1 MQSSRKRAL
10 RYLALGGALS
20 LCLLLSGCYIPPD
33 DISGNTANMTVGS
46 SSVPFNPVATNPP
59 TATPTPTRQAGAEPT
74 FNWDDWSST
83 TNPATQATASK
94 NPVQVITPNPINVV
108 TPSTAPSPTATT
120 ATTLRKGDTGSSEVR
135 RLQQRLKDLKY
146 YSGSVDGDFGTGTEN
161 AVKAF
166 QSANGLNADGVAG
179 SKTLARLYSD
189 NAVPNKGT
197 SYGNV
202 TATPRVTRTP
212 KPTNTPNV
220 TDKYLKLGS
229 SGKDVRTMQTRLI
242 ALGWLSGSAD
252 GEFGGA
258 TDAAVRAFQKKVG
271 EWDDGI
277 AGPNTLK
284 KLYASSAPKSSSPVA
299 AIGESLKLGSEG
311 TAVRTL
317 QKRLK
322 ELGYLSGS
330 VDGSFGVA
338 TENAVKAFQ
347 TKNGLTADG
356 KAGTDTLNKLYSDNA
371 ISASGAGGNANDG
384 YPTLQEGD
392 KGAAVRKLQQAL
404 KNKGYY
410 SGSVDGS
417 YGSGTVQAVMAFQQ
431 RNNLRVDGKAGPAT
445 QRVLYGTSAI
455 SASSYTTLREGDHGK
470 AVSNLQY
477 ALYELGYYDGKIDG
491 VYGSTTRDAVRAFQ
505 SRNKLS
511 PVDGIAGSKTQQK
524 LYSSSAKPATA
535 PETEFD
541 TLRKGDSGN
550 AVVEMQDVLK
560 QLGYLTSE
568 VNGIFD
574 DATVL
579 AVKSFQQRNGLKVDG
594 VAGSDT
600 LRKLY
605 SDSAIAYTR

>member
-1 MQSSRKRAL
+1 MQLSRKRAL

-33 DISGNTANMTVGS
+33 DISGNTTNMTVGS
-46 SSVPFNPVATNPP
+46 SSLPFDPVATNAP

-74 FNWDDWSST
+74 INWDDWNST
-83 TNPATQATASK
+83 ATPAGQATASG
-94 NPVQVITPNPINVV
+94 NPVPVVTPNPVTVV
-108 TPSTAPSPTATT
+108 TPSAAPSPTATT
-120 ATTLRKGDTGSSEVR
+120 ATTLRKGVSGSREVR
-135 RLQQRLKDLKY
+135 KLQQRLKDLKY

-166 QSANGLNADGVAG
+166 QSANGLKADGVAG
-179 SKTLARLYSD
+179 SKTLNRLYGD

-202 TATPRVTRTP
+202 TATPRATSTP
-212 KPTNTPNV
+212 RPTSTPNV
-220 TDKYLKLGS
+220 ENKYLQLGS

-242 ALGWLSGSAD
+242 SLGWLSGSAD

-258 TDAAVRAFQKKVG
+258 TDAAVRAFQKKIGVYT
-271 EWDDGI
+271 DGI

-284 KLYASSAPKSSSPVA
+284 KLYSSSAPKASSPA
-299 AIGESLKLGSEG
+299 AIIGESLKLGSEG
-311 TAVRTL
+311 AAVRTL

-322 ELGYLSGS
+322 ELGYLTGS
-330 VDGSFGVA
+330 VDGSFGAA
-338 TENAVKAFQ
+338 TETAVKAFQ
-347 TKNGLTADG
+347 SKNGLTADG
-356 KAGTDTLNKLYSDNA
+356 KAGTSTFNKLYSDSA
-371 ISASGAGGNANDG
+371 ISASGDGGTTSDDG
-384 YPTLQEGD
+384 YQTLSEGD
-392 KGAAVRKLQQAL
+392 KGTAVRKLQQAL

-445 QRVLYGTSAI
+445 QRVLYGTNAV
-455 SASSYTTLREGDHGK
+455 SASAYTTLREGDEGK

-505 SRNKLS
+505 SRNKVT

-535 PETEFD
+535 PATEFA

-579 AVKSFQQRNGLKVDG
+579 AVRSFQQRNGLSVDG

-605 SDSAIAYTR
+605 SDSAIAY

>member
-1 MQSSRKRAL
+1 MQLSRKRAL

-33 DISGNTANMTVGS
+33 DISGNTTNMTVGS
-46 SSVPFNPVATNPP
+46 SSLPFNPVATSAP
-59 TATPTPTRQAGAEPT
+59 TPTPTPTRQAGAEPT
-74 FNWDDWSST
+74 INWDDWNAT
-83 TNPATQATASK
+83 TAPAQATASG
-94 NPVQVITPNPINVV
+94 NPVQVVTPNPITVV
-108 TPSTAPSPTATT
+108 TPSKAPSPTATT
-120 ATTLRKGDTGSSEVR
+120 ATTLRKGVSGSHEVR
-135 RLQQRLKDLKY
+135 KLQQRLKDLKY

-166 QSANGLNADGVAG
+166 QSANGLKADGVAG
-179 SKTLARLYSD
+179 SKTLNRLYGD

-202 TATPRVTRTP
+202 TATPRATSTP
-212 KPTNTPNV
+212 RPTSTPNV
-220 TDKYLKLGS
+220 ENKYLQLGS

-242 ALGWLSGSAD
+242 SLGWLSGSAD

-258 TDAAVRAFQKKVG
+258 TDAAVRAFQKKIGVYT
-271 EWDDGI
+271 DGI

-284 KLYASSAPKSSSPVA
+284 KLYSSSAPKASSPA
-299 AIGESLKLGSEG
+299 ATIGESLKLGSEG
-311 TAVRTL
+311 AAVRTL

-322 ELGYLSGS
+322 ELGYLTGS
-330 VDGSFGVA
+330 VDGSFGAA
-338 TENAVKAFQ
+338 TETAVKAFQ
-347 TKNGLTADG
+347 SKNGLTADG
-356 KAGTDTLNKLYSDNA
+356 KAGTSTFNKLYSDSA
-371 ISASGAGGNANDG
+371 VSASGEGGTSDDG
-384 YPTLQEGD
+384 YQTLSEGD

-417 YGSGTVQAVMAFQQ
+417 FGSGTVQAVMAFQQ

-445 QRVLYGTSAI
+445 QRVLYGTNAV
-455 SASSYTTLREGDHGK
+455 SASAYNTLREGDEGK

-505 SRNKLS
+505 SRNKVT

-535 PETEFD
+535 PATEFA

-579 AVKSFQQRNGLKVDG
+579 AVRSFQQRNGLSVDG

-605 SDSAIAYTR
+605 SDSAIAY

>member
-1 MQSSRKRAL
+1 MQLSRKRAL

-33 DISGNTANMTVGS
+33 DISGNTTNMTVGS
-46 SSVPFNPVATNPP
+46 SSLPFDPVATNAP

-74 FNWDDWSST
+74 INWDDWNST
-83 TNPATQATASK
+83 ATPAGQATASG
-94 NPVQVITPNPINVV
+94 NPVQVVTPNPVTVV
-108 TPSTAPSPTATT
+108 TPSAAPSPTATT
-120 ATTLRKGDTGSSEVR
+120 ATTLRKGVSGSSEVR
-135 RLQQRLKDLKY
+135 KLQQRLKDLKY

-166 QSANGLNADGVAG
+166 QSANGLTADGVAG
-179 SKTLARLYSD
+179 SKTLNRLYSD

-202 TATPRVTRTP
+202 TATPRATSTP
-212 KPTNTPNV
+212 RPTSTPNV
-220 TDKYLKLGS
+220 ENKYLQLGS

-252 GEFGGA
+252 GEFGSA
-258 TDAAVRAFQKKVG
+258 TDAAVRAFQKKIGVYT
-271 EWDDGI
+271 DGV

-284 KLYASSAPKSSSPVA
+284 KLYSSSAPKTSSPA
-299 AIGESLKLGSEG
+299 AIIGESLKLGSEG
-311 TAVRTL
+311 AAVRTL

-322 ELGYLSGS
+322 ELGYLTGS
-330 VDGSFGVA
+330 VDGSFGAA
-338 TENAVKAFQ
+338 TETAVKAFQ
-347 TKNGLTADG
+347 SKNGLTADG
-356 KAGTDTLNKLYSDNA
+356 KAGTSTFNKLYSDSA
-371 ISASGAGGNANDG
+371 ISASGDGDTTSDDG
-384 YPTLQEGD
+384 YQTLSEGD
-392 KGAAVRKLQQAL
+392 KGTAVRKLQQAL

-445 QRVLYGTSAI
+445 QRVLYGTNAV
-455 SASSYTTLREGDHGK
+455 SASAYTTLREGDEGK

-505 SRNKLS
+505 SRNKVT

-535 PETEFD
+535 PATEFA

-579 AVKSFQQRNGLKVDG
+579 AVRSFQQRNGLSVDG

-605 SDSAIAYTR
+605 SDSAIAY

>member
-1 MQSSRKRAL
+1 MQLSRKRAL

-33 DISGNTANMTVGS
+33 DISGNTTNMTVGS
-46 SSVPFNPVATNPP
+46 SSLPFDPVATNAP

-74 FNWDDWSST
+74 INWDDWNST
-83 TNPATQATASK
+83 ATPAGQATASG
-94 NPVQVITPNPINVV
+94 NPVQVVTPNPVTVV
-108 TPSTAPSPTATT
+108 TPSAAPSPTATT
-120 ATTLRKGDTGSSEVR
+120 ATTLRKGVSGSSEVR
-135 RLQQRLKDLKY
+135 KLQQRLKDLKY

-166 QSANGLNADGVAG
+166 QSANGLTADGVAG
-179 SKTLARLYSD
+179 SKTLNRLYSD

-202 TATPRVTRTP
+202 TATPRATSTP
-212 KPTNTPNV
+212 RPTSTPNV
-220 TDKYLKLGS
+220 ENKYLQLGS

-252 GEFGGA
+252 GEFGSA
-258 TDAAVRAFQKKVG
+258 TDAAVRAFQKKIGVYT
-271 EWDDGI
+271 DGV

-284 KLYASSAPKSSSPVA
+284 KLYSSSAPKTSSPA
-299 AIGESLKLGSEG
+299 AIIGESLKLGSEG
-311 TAVRTL
+311 AAVRTL

-322 ELGYLSGS
+322 ELGYLTGS
-330 VDGSFGVA
+330 VDGSFGAA
-338 TENAVKAFQ
+338 TETAVKAFQ
-347 TKNGLTADG
+347 SKNGLTADG
-356 KAGTDTLNKLYSDNA
+356 KAGTSTFNKLYSDSA
-371 ISASGAGGNANDG
+371 ISASGDGGTTSDDG
-384 YPTLQEGD
+384 YQTLSEGD
-392 KGAAVRKLQQAL
+392 KGTAVRKLQQAL

-445 QRVLYGTSAI
+445 QRVLYGTNAV
-455 SASSYTTLREGDHGK
+455 SASAYTTLREGDEGK

-505 SRNKLS
+505 SRNKVT

-535 PETEFD
+535 PATEFA

-579 AVKSFQQRNGLKVDG
+579 AVRSFQQRNGLSVDG

-605 SDSAIAYTR
+605 SDSAIAY

>member
-1 MQSSRKRAL
+1 MQLSRKRAL

-33 DISGNTANMTVGS
+33 DISGNTTNMTVGS
-46 SSVPFNPVATNPP
+46 SSLPFNPVATSAP
-59 TATPTPTRQAGAEPT
+59 TPTPTRQAGAEPT
-74 FNWDDWSST
+74 INWDDWNAT
-83 TNPATQATASK
+83 TAPAQATASG
-94 NPVQVITPNPINVV
+94 NPVQVVTPNPITVV
-108 TPSTAPSPTATT
+108 TPSKAPSPTATT
-120 ATTLRKGDTGSSEVR
+120 ATTLRKGVSGSREVR
-135 RLQQRLKDLKY
+135 KLQQRLKDLKY

-166 QSANGLNADGVAG
+166 QSANGLTADGVAG
-179 SKTLARLYSD
+179 SKTLNRLYGD

-202 TATPRVTRTP
+202 TATPRATSTP
-212 KPTNTPNV
+212 RPTSTPNV
-220 TDKYLKLGS
+220 ENKYLQLGS

-242 ALGWLSGSAD
+242 SLGWLSGSAD

-258 TDAAVRAFQKKVG
+258 TDAAVRAFQKKIGVYT
-271 EWDDGI
+271 DGI

-284 KLYASSAPKSSSPVA
+284 KLYSSSAPKASSPA
-299 AIGESLKLGSEG
+299 ATIGESLKLGSEG
-311 TAVRTL
+311 AAVRTL

-322 ELGYLSGS
+322 ELGYLTGS
-330 VDGSFGVA
+330 VDGSFGAA
-338 TENAVKAFQ
+338 TETAVKAFQ
-347 TKNGLTADG
+347 SKNGLTADG
-356 KAGTDTLNKLYSDNA
+356 KAGTSTFNKLYSDSA
-371 ISASGAGGNANDG
+371 VSASGEGGTSDDG
-384 YPTLQEGD
+384 YQTLSEGD

-417 YGSGTVQAVMAFQQ
+417 FGSGTVQAVMAFQQ

-445 QRVLYGTSAI
+445 QRVLYGTNAV
-455 SASSYTTLREGDHGK
+455 SASAYNTLREGDEGK

-505 SRNKLS
+505 SRNKVT

-535 PETEFD
+535 PATEFA

-579 AVKSFQQRNGLKVDG
+579 AVRSFQQRNGLSVDG

-605 SDSAIAYTR
+605 SDSAIAY